1 MRSLIEVALSWFFT
15 HLSASMHLLVSTKK
29 MPDLPDP
36 ISAPV
41 DTCTPTLPGFTCGL
55 DATLRVIAGKWKPL
69 ILYFL
74 AQGGP
79 TRYGE
84 LRRAMRD
91 VSDKMLIQQLKEL
104 AADGL
109 VKRTDYHEVPPRVDY
124 DLTPLGR
131 SLAEAL
137 VPLCTWG
144 TENMAEVTR
153 VFAQREAGT
162 ARAPGR
168 APG

>member
-1 MRSLIEVALSWFFT
+1 MSKTV
-15 HLSASMHLLVSTKK
+15 
-29 MPDLPDP
+29 PP
-36 ISAPV
+36 I
-41 DTCTPTLPGFTCGL
+41 PGFTCGL

-74 AQGGP
+74 AQGGT

-109 VKRTDYHEVPPRVDY
+109 VKRTDYKEVPPRVDY
-124 DLTPLGR
+124 SLTPLGH
-131 SLAEAL
+131 SLAKAL

-144 TENMAEVTR
+144 TENLEEVTR
-153 VFAQREAGT
+153 VFARREVSNGK
-162 ARAPGR
+162 GR
-168 APG
+168 